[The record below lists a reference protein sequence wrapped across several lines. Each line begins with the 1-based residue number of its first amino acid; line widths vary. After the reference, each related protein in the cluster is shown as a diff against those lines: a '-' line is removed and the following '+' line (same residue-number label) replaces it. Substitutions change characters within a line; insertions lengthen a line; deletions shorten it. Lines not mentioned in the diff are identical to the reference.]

1 MKPRNKYEKRVTELN
16 ATLSETIS
24 VSDANWYK
32 KVSRDWIFGHS
43 HYCYFT
49 TCTNMQEFEITRLYR
64 GYKFT
69 DKNTDHFFFV
79 EIMRKFSDGF
89 KSLYFGKQRTMGGYY
104 DCFLYNSQMELRGV
118 HNNYAGYNITDLF
131 DLSCASRTQ
140 TDGKQI
146 ACASVNP
153 KEIARVVC
161 NNPVAENLYKTNDSL
176 FYHLLYRTYLKET
189 CRAIT
194 LAKRH
199 GFEFTDDNTHLWL
212 DMVYAIIKCGK
223 DYHNPLFIAPKDLRA
238 THDRFIRMMIRKQ
251 EAEEI
256 IRKNRKAEEKAKRD
270 LDYQKMYDKKR
281 SRFFGMVLA
290 KGSLSISVLQSIED
304 FKREAE
310 HFHNCV
316 YSNEYWNMKKHPN
329 SLIMVATIAGN
340 RAELIE
346 VDLNTYQVCQSFGKY
361 NQFTNYHD
369 RIVRFLHRNMD
380 TIRNYNENTN
390 VNLKIAV

>member
-1 MKPRNKYEKRVTELN
+1 MKPRNKYEKRVAELN

-79 EIMRKFSDGF
+79 VIMRKFSDGF

-104 DCFLYNSQMELRGV
+104 DCFLYNSQMEMRGV
-118 HNNYAGYNITDLF
+118 HNNFAGYNITDLF

-146 ACASVNP
+146 ACVSVNP

-199 GFEFTDDNTHLWL
+199 GFEFTDDNTRLWL

-223 DYHNPLFIAPKDLRA
+223 DYHNPIFIAPKDLHA
-238 THDRFIRMMIRKQ
+238 THDRFIRMLIRKQ
-251 EAEEI
+251 EQEEI

-380 TIRNYNENTN
+380 TIRNYNENIN